1 MKKIV
6 LGIIA
11 ALFITPVMAAD
22 MPAKAPVKAVAYT
35 NWTGFYIGISGGG
48 DWGRFSQTNTISGV
62 SLGYFNQTGG
72 LIGGTVGYNW
82 QAGNFVYGLETD
94 LSWSNLTG
102 TQSCGPT
109 LTFICN
115 TDMRAYGTVRAR
127 AGMAVLSNTIAY
139 VTGGLAYADIR
150 ATRNVS
156 ATVSDNWKAGYTIG
170 GGVETM
176 LWPNWSVKLEYL
188 FSDFPGTATT
198 YMVTSTSTPV
208 ASDERNVH
216 IVRAGVN
223 YHF

>member
-1 MKKIV
+1 LRKFI
-6 LGIIA
+6 LGILA
-11 ALFITPVMAAD
+11 AVSAVPALAAD
-22 MPAKAPVKAVAYT
+22 LPVKAPAKAVAFT
-35 NWTGFYIGISGGG
+35 NWAGLYVGISGGG

-127 AGMAVLSNTIAY
+127 AGMTVLSNTIAY

-150 ATRNVS
+150 ATRNVN

-170 GGVETM
+170 GGIETM
-176 LWPNWSVKLEYL
+176 LWPQWSVKIEYL
-188 FSDFPGTATT
+188 YSDFPGTATT
-198 YMVTSTSTPV
+198 YLVTTTSTPV
-208 ASDERNVH
+208 ATDERNVH